1 MSDAAVVGLVVSMWR
16 YPVKSMLGEELNATE
31 VREQGLTGDR
41 AYALVDAET
50 GVIISAKLPRK
61 WGALFDCR
69 ATLDALTQ
77 VKITLP
83 DGAIVLGN
91 AADVNEI
98 LSQAFGRKVKLSIAP
113 PQTPSIE
120 MYTPDIKDTPDANTE
135 TNAAIR
141 PNTFFDAAT
150 VHLLTTATL
159 NQFQSLKPTSRFET
173 RRFRPNFVIQPAN
186 GATGFVENEA
196 LLNPS
201 MNRWVATFLERPLN
215 PPQVRDFESPRVPQN
230 RGLGGKFISSFSNAE
245 NDWVGKTLEI
255 GKEVYLSVTEPCPRC
270 VMTTMPQS
278 ELPNDVDILR
288 TIVRHN
294 QGHVGI
300 YASVVQGG
308 TIRRGDRVALV

>member
-1 MSDAAVVGLVVSMWR
+1 MSDAAVVGSVVSMWR

-186 GATGFVENEA
+186 GATGFVEN
-196 LLNPS
+196 
-201 MNRWVATFLERPLN
+201 
-215 PPQVRDFESPRVPQN
+215 
-230 RGLGGKFISSFSNAE
+230 
-245 NDWVGKTLEI
+245 DWVGKTLEI

>member
-1 MSDAAVVGLVVSMWR
+1 MSDASVVGSVVSMWR

-31 VREQGLTGDR
+31 VMERGLLGDR

-50 GVIISAKLPRK
+50 GAIISAKLPRK
-61 WGALFDCR
+61 WSVLFECR
-69 ATLDALTQ
+69 AALDLPDQ

-83 DGAIVLGN
+83 NGSIVMGARS
-91 AADVNEI
+91 DVNEI
-98 LSQAFGRKVKLSIAP
+98 LSEAFGRKVKLETAAP
-113 PQTPSIE
+113 AEPSIE
-120 MYTPDIKDTPDANTE
+120 MYTPDIEGIPDANAE

-159 NQFQSLKPTSRFET
+159 NQFQSIAPTSRFET

-186 GATGFVENEA
+186 GATGFVEN
-196 LLNPS
+196 
-201 MNRWVATFLERPLN
+201 
-215 PPQVRDFESPRVPQN
+215 
-230 RGLGGKFISSFSNAE
+230 
-245 NDWVGKTLEI
+245 DWVGQTLAI
-255 GKEVYLSVTEPCPRC
+255 GDQVRLSVTEPCPRC

-288 TIVRHN
+288 TVVKHN

-308 TIRRGDRVALV
+308 TIQRGDRVAIV

>member
-1 MSDAAVVGLVVSMWR
+1 MAEIGSLVMSDAAVVGSIVSMWR
-16 YPVKSMLGEELNATE
+16 YPVKSMLGEELNTTE
-31 VREQGLTGDR
+31 VMERGLMGDR
-41 AYALVDAET
+41 AFALVDAET
-50 GVIISAKLPRK
+50 GAIISAKLPRK
-61 WGALFDCR
+61 WGVLFDCR
-69 ATLDALTQ
+69 AALDSPTQ

-83 DGAIVLGN
+83 DGSIVMGN

-113 PQTPSIE
+113 PEAPSIE
-120 MYTPDIKDTPDANTE
+120 MYTPDIADIPDANTE

-173 RRFRPNFVIQPAN
+173 RRFRPNFVIQPIS
-186 GATGFVENEA
+186 GATGFV
-196 LLNPS
+196 
-201 MNRWVATFLERPLN
+201 
-215 PPQVRDFESPRVPQN
+215 
-230 RGLGGKFISSFSNAE
+230 E
-245 NDWVGKTLEI
+245 NDWVGKTLVI
-255 GKEVYLSVTEPCPRC
+255 GDQVRLNITEPCPRC

-308 TIRRGDRVALV
+308 TIRRGDRVAII